1 MHTILGQLTCSAIN
15 AQCGPQ
21 PHTHCFAQKHPKIY
35 WKYEFLIEEI
45 NHTAVSITPQI
56 HIFNEQYF
64 TKNRNIF
71 SSFVCIMFK
80 IPKKIS
86 CTKKLAKQKFS
97 ILTSDV
103 WITLDS
109 CMNEY
114 LSSKKKQDVMFIC
127 INVQTKG
134 AVESFRWFRFI
145 CYWKD
150 FEITCCWSNSHL
162 FYML

>member
-1 MHTILGQLTCSAIN
+1 MHRSHTPIVLQENTQKSIENMNFELKRSIIPQFQSPLKFTFSTNNTSQKIGIFLVHLFVSCSKF
-15 AQCGPQ
+15 Q
-21 PHTHCFAQKHPKIY
+21 
-35 WKYEFLIEEI
+35 
-45 NHTAVSITPQI
+45 
-56 HIFNEQYF
+56 
-64 TKNRNIF
+64 
-71 SSFVCIMFK
+71 
-80 IPKKIS
+80 KKIS